1 MKTAKFTAIEIPST
15 RVAHRKR
22 FVIKEI
28 GPASWTDVEKALGQ
42 LGCCG
47 GCWCS
52 FWRLGKGET
61 FSAVRGATAK
71 RRLRQGVISGSVH
84 GLVAYFNGDPVG
96 WCTFG
101 PRQDFPGLNLSR
113 GRRRADQNGA
123 WTIPCFFVQPG
134 YRELGVSSA
143 LLVQTLRILRDRKI
157 KVVEGYPVLVPQ
169 ASEFFP
175 EFTCNGALTMCL
187 KAGFDVVDRRDA
199 DMARDVIYHASR
211 LPKRKNAL
219 S

>member
-1 MKTAKFTAIEIPST
+1 MQKARSTTIEIPST
-15 RVAHRKR
+15 RVARGKR
-22 FVIKEI
+22 FVIQEI
-28 GPASWTDVEKALGQ
+28 GPSSWADVEKALGQ

-52 FWRLGKGET
+52 FWRLGKGEKAA
-61 FSAVRGATAK
+61 AVRGVTAK
-71 RRLRQGVISGSVH
+71 RRLRKGVLSGSVH

-101 PRQDFPGLNLSR
+101 PRKDFPRLDQSS
-113 GRRRADQNGA
+113 GRRNADQDGS

-143 LLVQTLRILRDRKI
+143 LLVQALRILRDRKI
-157 KVVEGYPVLVPQ
+157 KVVEGYPLLVPQ

-175 EFTCNGALTMCL
+175 EFTCNGALTLCL
-187 KAGFDVVDRRDA
+187 KAGFNVVDRRDA
-199 DMARDVIYHASR
+199 DMARDGKYTGIHA
-211 LPKRKNAL
+211 
-219 S
+219 